1 MLITALAAAACAS
14 YMQQQQQ
21 AQQQKIQEDRL
32 RLSVYTSDLTA
43 TYQKLGTLSYTD
55 PLNGDT
61 IESDHIN
68 EKLRQMAI
76 ARWGRQVDA
85 VILVKTKVDADGS
98 TISVSGEAIRM
109 TGECP
114 GCRHS
119 QPAPP
124 G

>member
-43 TYQKLGTLSYTD
+43 PYQKLGTLSYTD

-76 ARWGRQVDA
+76 ARWGQQVDA
-85 VILVKTKVDADGS
+85 VILVKTKVGADGS

-114 GCRHS
+114 GCRHR
-119 QPAPP
+119 QPAPS